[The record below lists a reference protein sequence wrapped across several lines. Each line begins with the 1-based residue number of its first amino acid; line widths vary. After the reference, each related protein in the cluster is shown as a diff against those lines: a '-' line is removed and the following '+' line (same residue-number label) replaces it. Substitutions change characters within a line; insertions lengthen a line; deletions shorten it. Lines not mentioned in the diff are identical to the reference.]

1 MKKRQ
6 LGPALIS
13 FLRIVAL
20 PFFYYCYIIEN
31 TVGCLLVLVF
41 CVATDYFDGFLA
53 RKLAVTSNFGG
64 YFDATTDFIFT
75 SGTFTIF
82 TITGVYPVWLP
93 LLIALSFTQFIVT
106 SQLSKKVYDP
116 IGRYIGSALYIG
128 IALTLLYPMQ
138 MVFDFVQYAF
148 IVFFLASLASR
159 IVCLG
164 RKNV

>member
-13 FLRIVAL
+13 SLRIVAL
-20 PFFYYCYIIEN
+20 PFFYYCYLTQN
-31 TVGCLLVLVF
+31 TVGCLLLLVF
-41 CVATDYFDGFLA
+41 CVATDHFDGFLA

-75 SGTFTIF
+75 AGIFTLFTINGF
-82 TITGVYPVWLP
+82 YPIWLP

-106 SQLSKKVYDP
+106 SQFSKKLYDP

-128 IALTLLYPMQ
+128 IALTLLLPVQ
-138 MVFDFVQYAF
+138 VVFDFVQYAF
-148 IVFFLASLASR
+148 VVFFLVSLASR
-159 IVCLG
+159 IVSLR